1 MISPQKL
8 QFRFENKIL
17 LFLGI
22 RINIRLNYQLRWIPW
37 SNWIACAHWMLDF
50 CFVMSCSLVN
60 SVLFSWTEF
69 WKVGSTKEHDIN
81 SSDNIFMYNGSL
93 SLAPKFVHWSPSGT
107 GGRILRAV
115 TKMYHQT
122 VVVILW
128 SWSNN
133 CSKIFKNG
141 DLHKINALSLWP
153 IEQHHHTPLTFLKSL
168 GYYRWKR
175 RFIFIVRLNFE
186 GFSSVELNGRSIG
199 PK

>member
-1 MISPQKL
+1 
-8 QFRFENKIL
+8 
-17 LFLGI
+17 
-22 RINIRLNYQLRWIPW
+22 
-37 SNWIACAHWMLDF
+37 MLDF

-107 GGRILRAV
+107 GGQILRAV

-168 GYYRWKR
+168 GYYRWNR
-175 RFIFIVRLNFE
+175 RFRFVWNDNLGLKIKGLKFLGIQPIYSGRSKEMKMN
-186 GFSSVELNGRSIG
+186 GVELNGRSIG